1 MPHGYNGK
9 ILRVDLSSGRLTPE
23 EFPENFYRQYF
34 GGEGFTGYFLLKE
47 LSRGV
52 DPLGPDNKLI
62 FAAGPLTGVP
72 VGGCG
77 RHSVG
82 GKSPLTGAFGEAE
95 AGGYWGAELKMAGF
109 DAIIVEGKAE
119 RKLWNARMPFAKS

>member
-1 MPHGYNGK
+1 MPNGYNGK

-82 GKSPLTGAFGEAE
+82 RKSQLNAA
-95 AGGYWGAELKMAGF
+95 YC
-109 DAIIVEGKAE
+109 DADSRG
-119 RKLWNARMPFAKS
+119 

>member
-9 ILRVDLSSGRLTPE
+9 ILRVDLSSGKLATE

-34 GGEGFTGYFLLKE
+34 GGEGFIGYFLLKE
-47 LSRGV
+47 LPRGV
-52 DPLGPDNKLI
+52 EPLSPANKLI

-82 GKSPLTGAFGEAE
+82 AKSPLTGGFGEAD
-95 AGGYWGAELKMAGF
+95 AGG
-109 DAIIVEGKAE
+109 
-119 RKLWNARMPFAKS
+119 

>member
-9 ILRVDLSSGRLTPE
+9 ILRVDLSSGKLTPE
-23 EFPENFYRQYF
+23 EIQENIYRRYF
-34 GGEGFTGYFLLKE
+34 GGEGFIGYFLLKE

-82 GKSPLTGAFGEAE
+82 AKSPLTGA
-95 AGGYWGAELKMAGF
+95 
-109 DAIIVEGKAE
+109 
-119 RKLWNARMPFAKS
+119 